1 MNSTS
6 LLKERIKQ
14 LEYQQTEALSE
25 IKLEF
30 SNIYESVKPMNI
42 IKNTLE
48 SSLNMPEIKDK
59 LIDSL
64 LGLATGFVTKK
75 ILVKNGDTAMGKVL
89 GTVVQFAVAAL
100 VAKNSDKLKEVSRNI
115 LQYGLNLIEN
125 HDEVTPSEEK

>member
-6 LLKERIKQ
+6 LLKERIQQ

>member
-6 LLKERIKQ
+6 LLKERIQQ

-30 SNIYESVKPMNI
+30 SNIYESVKPINI

>member
-6 LLKERIKQ
+6 LLKERIQQ

-30 SNIYESVKPMNI
+30 SNIYESVKP

-125 HDEVTPSEEK
+125 HDEVTPTEEK

>member
-1 MNSTS
+1 M
-6 LLKERIKQ
+6 
-14 LEYQQTEALSE
+14 
-25 IKLEF
+25 
-30 SNIYESVKPMNI
+30 
-42 IKNTLE
+42 
-48 SSLNMPEIKDK
+48 
-59 LIDSL
+59 
-64 LGLATGFVTKK
+64 GLATGFVTKK

>member
-6 LLKERIKQ
+6 LLKERIQQ

-125 HDEVTPSEEK
+125 HDEVTPTEEK

>member
-6 LLKERIKQ
+6 LLKERIQQ

-30 SNIYESVKPMNI
+30 SNIYESVKPINI

-125 HDEVTPSEEK
+125 HDEVTPTEEK

>member
-1 MNSTS
+1 MNSKS
-6 LLKERIKQ
+6 LLKERIQQ

-125 HDEVTPSEEK
+125 HDEVTPTEEK